1 MLMWISCGYFSLL
14 ELTDARH
21 RHEEV
26 EDLEPKA
33 LRFQQKVEVLIQ
45 ETHPRFPFGKFENVQ
60 FLFLG
65 K

>member
-1 MLMWISCGYFSLL
+1 MLMWIYCGYFSLL

-33 LRFQQKVEVLIQ
+33 LRFQQKVE
-45 ETHPRFPFGKFENVQ
+45 HPCWC
-60 FLFLG
+60 
-65 K
+65 